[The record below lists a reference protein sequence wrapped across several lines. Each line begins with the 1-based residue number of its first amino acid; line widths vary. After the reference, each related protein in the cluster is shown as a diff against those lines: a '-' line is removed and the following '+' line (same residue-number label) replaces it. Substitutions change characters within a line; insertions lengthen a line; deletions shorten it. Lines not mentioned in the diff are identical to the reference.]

1 MSYCSSLLQH
11 DNKGAM
17 LAVYDGD
24 GAFVVDIERKVVE
37 KVMDCSLSFG
47 HHITAA
53 CRTRWICRSSS
64 CRNLVVNREIGN
76 RLIEISVANLV
87 RKGLEKEINLS
98 MLQRQTLKDYQLDAN
113 KIPNGSIVLFLTNW
127 MSIHVL
133 GNAWPFDVNKSIFS
147 NFSINDSQ

>member
-1 MSYCSSLLQH
+1 
-11 DNKGAM
+11 
-17 LAVYDGD
+17 
-24 GAFVVDIERKVVE
+24 
-37 KVMDCSLSFG
+37 MDCSLSFG

-53 CRTRWICRSSS
+53 CRWICRSSS

-147 NFSINDSQ
+147 NFSINNFQ